1 MKLSEIAKAPKL
13 IKIVLDKEKIVE
25 EYGEP
30 LEFFI
35 YDRQPLEVFGRLANA
50 EKENFSEIADLMKDL
65 ILDEEG
71 NPVMSE
77 DKQLPF
83 DIVVATMG
91 EVSQTPGEVT
101 NHAVRPG
108 DSDTNFILLL
118 DTLATRYSKL
128 PSQIV
133 REGDSFDL
141 MVMDVALTY
150 EKYQQRQRRRRY

>member
-13 IKIVLDKEKIVE
+13 IKIVLDKEEIVK

-50 EKENFSEIADLMKDL
+50 EKEDFSQIANLMKDL

-71 NPVMSE
+71 NPVMSV

-83 DIVVATMG
+83 DILVASMG
-91 EVSQTPGEVT
+91 EVSQHLG
-101 NHAVRPG
+101 
-108 DSDTNFILLL
+108 
-118 DTLATRYSKL
+118 K
-128 PSQIV
+128 
-133 REGDSFDL
+133 
-141 MVMDVALTY
+141 
-150 EKYQQRQRRRRY
+150 

>member
-13 IKIVLDKEKIVE
+13 IKIVLDKDKIVE

-50 EKENFSEIADLMKDL
+50 EKENFSQIADLMKDL

-71 NPVMSE
+71 KPVMSE

-83 DIVVATMG
+83 DIVVETMG
-91 EVSQTPGEVT
+91 EVSKHLG
-101 NHAVRPG
+101 
-108 DSDTNFILLL
+108 
-118 DTLATRYSKL
+118 K
-128 PSQIV
+128 
-133 REGDSFDL
+133 
-141 MVMDVALTY
+141 
-150 EKYQQRQRRRRY
+150 

>member
-1 MKLSEIAKAPKL
+1 MKLSEIAKKPKL
-13 IKIVLDKEKIVE
+13 TKIVLDKEEIVK

-50 EKENFSEIADLMKDL
+50 EKENFSDVANLMKDL

-83 DIVVATMG
+83 DILVATMG
-91 EVSQTPGEVT
+91 EVSQYLG
-101 NHAVRPG
+101 
-108 DSDTNFILLL
+108 
-118 DTLATRYSKL
+118 K
-128 PSQIV
+128 
-133 REGDSFDL
+133 
-141 MVMDVALTY
+141 
-150 EKYQQRQRRRRY
+150 

>member
-50 EKENFSEIADLMKDL
+50 EKENFSQIADLMKDL

-71 NPVMSE
+71 KPVMSE

-83 DIVVATMG
+83 DIVVETMG
-91 EVSQTPGEVT
+91 EVSKHLG
-101 NHAVRPG
+101 
-108 DSDTNFILLL
+108 
-118 DTLATRYSKL
+118 K
-128 PSQIV
+128 
-133 REGDSFDL
+133 
-141 MVMDVALTY
+141 
-150 EKYQQRQRRRRY
+150 